1 MRKDGD
7 SLRCGLWRF
16 EERVFLE
23 ETKMKKK
30 LIMWIAGF
38 GLVSGIVGCSS
49 IPTVF
54 TDIDVPGAVSTH
66 PRGINNASPAGSAS
80 IVGYYVDKAGNIN
93 AFRRDPQTNFATLII
108 DEAIE
113 VKAFDINNSG
123 TGEIVGAVR
132 DVSGQRAFLLDGGV
146 ISYPGDPFIPSAH
159 GINDGGLIVGS
170 FSDMAGRHYGFTFPP
185 GVGSPISVFNDLST
199 QTFGINNTRRMAGT
213 LQEATGEFSAFY
225 LSGPDVADAARIVIP
240 GATRSDA
247 YGINDAD
254 APDNVRHVGTYTR
267 NGIDRGFIF
276 TEARGLETFNVPRA
290 KHTRAF
296 GINDAGEIVGEYV
309 DSFDH
314 IHGFLGTFR

>member
-1 MRKDGD
+1 
-7 SLRCGLWRF
+7 
-16 EERVFLE
+16 
-23 ETKMKKK
+23 
-30 LIMWIAGF
+30 
-38 GLVSGIVGCSS
+38 LVSGIVGCSS

-199 QTFGINNTRRMAGT
+199 QTFGINNTRRMVGT

-254 APDNVRHVGTYTR
+254 APDNVRHVGTFTR

-309 DSFDH
+309 DSYGH
-314 IHGFLGTFR
+314 THGFLGSFR